1 MLDLL
6 LFPFKLVLGL
16 LEGIFGF
23 IGGMIGMVFGLIG
36 GFFGL
41 IGGILGLV
49 IKLSF
54 IGLAIGVIVE
64 FVRRHRAQN
73 DDDNTPEQEEFI
85 SYYDKDAV
93 K

>member
-6 LFPFKLVLGL
+6 LFPFKLILGL

-41 IGGILGLV
+41 VGGILGLV

-64 FVRRHRAQN
+64 FVRRHKAQ
-73 DDDNTPEQEEFI
+73 DNEEEPQQEEFI

>member
-16 LEGIFGF
+16 LEGLFGF

-41 IGGILGLV
+41 VGGILGLV
-49 IKLSF
+49 IKLSLF
-54 IGLAIGVIVE
+54 GLVIGAIVE
-64 FVRRHRAQN
+64 FVRRHKAQN
-73 DDDNTPEQEEFI
+73 STEEQEQEEFV

-93 K
+93 Q

>member
-23 IGGMIGMVFGLIG
+23 LGGMIGMVFGLIG

-41 IGGILGLV
+41 VGGILGLV

-54 IGLAIGVIVE
+54 IGLVIGVIVE
-64 FVRRHRAQN
+64 FVRRHKAQ
-73 DDDNTPEQEEFI
+73 DSKDEPEQEEFI

>member
-41 IGGILGLV
+41 VGGLLGLV
-49 IKLSF
+49 IKLSL
-54 IGLAIGVIVE
+54 ISLVIGVAVE
-64 FVRRHRAQN
+64 FVRRHRAK
-73 DDDNTPEQEEFI
+73 DDEEPEQEEFV

>member
-6 LFPFKLVLGL
+6 LFPFKLILGL

-41 IGGILGLV
+41 VGGLLGLV
-49 IKLSF
+49 IKLSL
-54 IGLAIGVIVE
+54 IGLAIGVVVE
-64 FVRRHRAQN
+64 FVRRHRAKDEVEPQ
-73 DDDNTPEQEEFI
+73 QEEFI

>member
-6 LFPFKLVLGL
+6 LFPFKLILGL

-41 IGGILGLV
+41 VGGILGLV
-49 IKLSF
+49 IKLSL
-54 IGLAIGVIVE
+54 IGLAIGVVVE
-64 FVRRHRAQN
+64 FVRRHRAQKTE
-73 DDDNTPEQEEFI
+73 DEPQEEEFI

>member
-6 LFPFKLVLGL
+6 LFPFKLILGL

-41 IGGILGLV
+41 VGGILGLV

-54 IGLAIGVIVE
+54 IGLAIGIIVE
-64 FVRRHRAQN
+64 FVRRHRAQGN
-73 DDDNTPEQEEFI
+73 VQDDPQQEEFI

>member
-6 LFPFKLVLGL
+6 LFPFKLILGL

-41 IGGILGLV
+41 VGGILGLV
-49 IKLSF
+49 IKLSL
-54 IGLAIGVIVE
+54 IGLAIGVVVE
-64 FVRRHRAQN
+64 FIRRHRARN
-73 DDDNTPEQEEFI
+73 DEEPEVEEFI
-85 SYYDKDAV
+85 SYYDKNAV

>member
-1 MLDLL
+1 MLDLF
-6 LFPFKLVLGL
+6 LFPFKLILGL

-41 IGGILGLV
+41 VGGILGLV
-49 IKLSF
+49 IKLSL
-54 IGLAIGVIVE
+54 IGLAIGVVVE
-64 FVRRHRAQN
+64 FVRRHRARN
-73 DDDNTPEQEEFI
+73 DEEPEAEEFI
-85 SYYDKDAV
+85 SYYDKNAV

>member
-6 LFPFKLVLGL
+6 LFPFKLILGL

-23 IGGMIGMVFGLIG
+23 IGGLIGMVFGLIG

-41 IGGILGLV
+41 VGGILGLV
-49 IKLSF
+49 IKLSL
-54 IGLAIGVIVE
+54 IGLAIGVVVE
-64 FVRRHRAQN
+64 FVRRHKAQSGT
-73 DDDNTPEQEEFI
+73 DEPEEEEFI